1 MNKYR
6 YTPSCV
12 SVYLICFPI
21 TSINQ
26 SMHAENKSHHLL
38 VKHE

>member
-6 YTPSCV
+6 IPTV
-12 SVYLICFPI
+12 VYLCISYVSLF

-26 SMHAENKSHHLL
+26 SMHAENKSL
-38 VKHE
+38 VKQE